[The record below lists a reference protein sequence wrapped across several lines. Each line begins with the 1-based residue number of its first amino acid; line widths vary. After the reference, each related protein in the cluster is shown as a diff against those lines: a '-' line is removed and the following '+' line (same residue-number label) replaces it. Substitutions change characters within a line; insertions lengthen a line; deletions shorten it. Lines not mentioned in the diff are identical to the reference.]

1 MLLFLSQG
9 NDVALSNPMALLK
22 TQFYY
27 LEGGITTSASYI
39 SQKCYKNKT
48 VIHKGTFQ
56 SKNYKR
62 NTGVLVGN
70 FTGIRAPLA
79 KHI

>member
-1 MLLFLSQG
+1 
-9 NDVALSNPMALLK
+9 MALLK

-39 SQKCYKNKT
+39 SQNCYKNKM
-48 VIHKGTFQ
+48 VIRKGTFQ

-79 KHI
+79 EHI